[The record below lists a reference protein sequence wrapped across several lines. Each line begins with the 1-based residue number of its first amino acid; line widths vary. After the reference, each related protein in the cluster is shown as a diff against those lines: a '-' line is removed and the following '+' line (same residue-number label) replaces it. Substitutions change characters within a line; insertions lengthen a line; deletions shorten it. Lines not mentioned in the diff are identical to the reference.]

1 MTMAFRIDDD
11 LLAEIKERMNIVDLI
26 SDYLPLK
33 KSGSNYLG
41 LCPFHNEKTP
51 SFNVREKEGYYYC
64 FGCHAKGDIFTF
76 LMEKEGLSFPQAVE
90 ELARRTGVQLK
101 EKNFLDEEKDKKRA
115 RLYSLNR
122 EAGYFFMKE
131 LAKNK
136 EALDYLGKRGLHQN
150 LIYKYGLGLSP
161 FKDQILCEYLLK
173 KGYTLD
179 EIIEANLAYERTKD
193 KKLVDRF
200 RSRIMFPIIDSRNKI
215 LGFGGRQF
223 NHDYG
228 PKYLNSRDTPIFH
241 KGKTLYGLHVV
252 KEKKYRDRIILV
264 EGYMDVISLAS
275 VGIYDALA
283 SLGTA
288 LTKDQS
294 YLLKRY
300 AKEVY
305 VCYDGDEAGQRASK
319 RAIGVLG
326 SVGIKPKIITLKDQM
341 DPDDFIKKE
350 GPDAFEL
357 AVKKA
362 KDSIIYLI
370 DDLKQHFSM
379 DSTEGRIGFSKEV
392 AKLLRGIE
400 SPVERDVYIDY
411 LGRNFQMNREALREE
426 IQRTGFKNQEGP
438 PRIQSDFRS
447 VDLSQ
452 TVNQRILLRL
462 ALYDYKIFKDLQ
474 EKKIYWAYKN
484 YETAFKAIEAYEEKD
499 FPIAVEDFLNKLEE
513 RGLFTGVEEVKL
525 KEMQVDGAMTDDVLA
540 KSLENLRRNQL
551 IKERDQ
557 LIEDLQEA
565 EAGGQGDIK
574 ELIEQIKAMN
584 DALR

>member
-11 LLAEIKERMNIVDLI
+11 ILAEIKERMNIVDLI

-193 KKLVDRF
+193 KKVVDRF

-326 SVGIKPKIITLKDQM
+326 SVGIKPKIITLKDKM

-362 KDSIIYLI
+362 KDPIIYLI

-379 DSTEGRIGFSKEV
+379 GSTEGRIGFSKEV

-426 IQRTGFKNQEGP
+426 IQRTGLKNQEDP

-474 EKKIYWAYKN
+474 GKEIYWAYKN
-484 YETAFKAIEAYEEKD
+484 YETAFKAIESYEEKD

-574 ELIEQIKAMN
+574 ELIEQIKEMN